1 MLLTSL
7 SKTLLASPVTEA
19 TRIAREIFDLK
30 FLKKEE
36 SYTKGNLPI

>member
-7 SKTLLASPVTEA
+7 STTLLASPVTEA
-19 TRIAREIFDLK
+19 TGIAREIFDLK
-30 FLKKEE
+30 CLKKGK